1 MQVGEGGPL
10 GPHMRDPAS
19 PHCREHLFSVFPDGR
34 HRLRRSK
41 PAQQAQASLS
51 VQLGF
56 PESMSEGLVGAPVLC
71 PPTHV

>member
-1 MQVGEGGPL
+1 MSL
-10 GPHMRDPAS
+10 TCMILR
-19 PHCREHLFSVFPDGR
+19 HLITLSGAPFSVFPDGR

-41 PAQQAQASLS
+41 PAQQAQAGLS

-56 PESMSEGLVGAPVLC
+56 PESKSEGLVEAPVLC